1 VDPFLRAPNDGKANT
16 VDSGILDSGI
26 LDPGILDAGNRGPW
40 NTTLAFL
47 RKSPAENA
55 HPEWSA
61 APNLNAIV
69 CENHMN
75 FGVCELILG
84 PPAHSDKRGAFL
96 PRQTHAKHRTTTS
109 VQRHFSLP
117 STAIA
122 GE

>member
-1 VDPFLRAPNDGKANT
+1 MRAPNDGKANT
-16 VDSGILDSGI
+16 VDSGILD
-26 LDPGILDAGNRGPW
+26 PGNRGPW

>member
-1 VDPFLRAPNDGKANT
+1 MTERQIPWTLEFWTLEFWTLEFWTLEIVDP
-16 VDSGILDSGI
+16 
-26 LDPGILDAGNRGPW
+26 GNRGPW